1 MTSSKQYWLAGATA
15 LISVTGA
22 QAADLPFRKAAPVDY
37 VRVCDAFG
45 AGFFYIPGTDTCLRV
60 TGQVRAEYTFRGDAP
75 TDNPAA
81 FAYNQAGQVYRR
93 DLTSFRSRGYLNA
106 DTRTQTAYGALRAFV
121 SIRLT
126 RDSTNPGPIGGRG
139 QVGAPGGA
147 RYSTGIFQGY
157 NPSGTQTLIDKA
169 FIQFAGITAGR
180 TQSFFD
186 FDAQSYEL
194 LTNSVA
200 NSNQPTQMLAYTA
213 TFGGGFSATVSVED
227 ATERQVGDNGSF
239 VFNNINAPSLANAA
253 SYNNPVGGALQR
265 ASILAYGGQQIPDIV
280 ANVRYEA
287 EWGSAQIS
295 GAYHQLRSL
304 PVTVYGAAPTAGSVG
319 TTFAPSADGFAV
331 SGGVK
336 VLLPMIAK
344 GDSITLQG
352 TYEEGAMDYVNPV
365 NYFNGLNNV
374 YSDQVS
380 TNANAIGS
388 PRLPNQFGIPINDAF
403 VLPNGRIAKNSA
415 VGAYGAYRHYFVP
428 EVYGSVFGAYLDITN
443 PIEAQRL
450 GAGTD
455 SARVFQVGGNLVWTP
470 VKDFQIGAETL
481 YSNVEYR
488 SDPNGLYFGAFG
500 GKTPLGVYSGVTPR
514 NPDDIRTRLSIRR
527 AF

>member
-1 MTSSKQYWLAGATA
+1 MTSSKQYWLAGAAA
-15 LISVTGA
+15 LVSVTGV

-37 VRVCDAFG
+37 VRICDAFG

-60 TGQVRAEYTFRGDAP
+60 TGQVRAEYTFRDAAP
-75 TDNPAA
+75 TDNPGA

-93 DLTSFRSRGYLNA
+93 DLTSFRARGYLNA

-121 SIRLT
+121 SLRMT
-126 RDSTNPGPIGGRG
+126 NDTTNPGPIGGRG

-147 RYSTGIFQGY
+147 RFSTGLFQGY
-157 NPSGTQTLIDKA
+157 NPTGTAQLLDKA

-200 NSNQPTQMLAYTA
+200 NSNQTTQLLAYTA
-213 TFGGGFSATVSVED
+213 TFGGGFSATVSIED
-227 ATERQVGDNGSF
+227 ANERRIGDNGSF
-239 VFNNINAPSLANAA
+239 VFSGINAPTLANAP

-265 ASILAYGGQQIPDIV
+265 ASILAYGGEQIPDIV
-280 ANVRYEA
+280 ANLRYEA
-287 EWGSAQIS
+287 DWGSAQIS
-295 GAYHQLRSL
+295 GAYHQLRSV
-304 PVTVYGAAPTAGSVG
+304 PVTVYGAPPVPGSVG
-319 TTFAPSADGFAV
+319 TTFTPSADGFAV

-336 VLLPMIAK
+336 VLLPTLAK

-365 NYFNGLNNV
+365 NYFNGLNNI
-374 YSDQVS
+374 YADQVS
-380 TNANAIGS
+380 TNATALGS
-388 PRLPNQFGIPINDAF
+388 ARIAGQFGIPVNDAF
-403 VLPNGRIAKNSA
+403 VLPNGQIAKNTA
-415 VGAYGAYRHYFVP
+415 VGAFGAFRHYFVP
-428 EVYGSVFGAYLDITN
+428 DVYGSLFGAYLDITN
-443 PIEAQRL
+443 PIQAERL

-455 SARVFQVGGNLVWTP
+455 SARIFQVGGNVVWTP

-481 YSNVEYR
+481 YSNIEYR
-488 SDPNGLYFGAFG
+488 SDPNGLYFGSFG
-500 GKTPLGVYSGVTPR
+500 GKNPIGVYSGTTPR
-514 NPDDIRTRLSIRR
+514 NPDDFRTRLSLRR

>member
-1 MTSSKQYWLAGATA
+1 M
-15 LISVTGA
+15 
-22 QAADLPFRKAAPVDY
+22 PV
-37 VRVCDAFG
+37 
-45 AGFFYIPGTDTCLRV
+45 
-60 TGQVRAEYTFRGDAP
+60 
-75 TDNPAA
+75 
-81 FAYNQAGQVYRR
+81 
-93 DLTSFRSRGYLNA
+93 
-106 DTRTQTAYGALRAFV
+106 
-121 SIRLT
+121 
-126 RDSTNPGPIGGRG
+126 
-139 QVGAPGGA
+139 
-147 RYSTGIFQGY
+147 
-157 NPSGTQTLIDKA
+157 
-169 FIQFAGITAGR
+169 
-180 TQSFFD
+180 
-186 FDAQSYEL
+186 
-194 LTNSVA
+194 
-200 NSNQPTQMLAYTA
+200 
-213 TFGGGFSATVSVED
+213 
-227 ATERQVGDNGSF
+227 
-239 VFNNINAPSLANAA
+239 
-253 SYNNPVGGALQR
+253 
-265 ASILAYGGQQIPDIV
+265 
-280 ANVRYEA
+280 
-287 EWGSAQIS
+287 
-295 GAYHQLRSL
+295 
-304 PVTVYGAAPTAGSVG
+304 VG

>member
-1 MTSSKQYWLAGATA
+1 MKKIQLYWVAAASLVATG
-15 LISVTGA
+15 TGA
-22 QAADLPFRKAAPVDY
+22 QAADLPFRKAAPVEY
-37 VRVCDAFG
+37 VRICDAFG

-60 TGQVRAEYTFRGDAP
+60 AGQVRAEYTFRGDAP
-75 TDNPAA
+75 VNNPAA
-81 FAYNQAGQVYRR
+81 FGYNQSGQVYPR
-93 DLTSFRSRGYLNA
+93 DLTSFRARGYLNG

-126 RDSTNPGPIGGRG
+126 NDTTNPGAFGGRG
-139 QVGAPGGA
+139 QVGAPGGG
-147 RYSTGIFQGY
+147 RFSTGIFQGY
-157 NPSGTQTLIDKA
+157 NPTGSQQLLDKA

-200 NSNQPTQMLAYTA
+200 NSNQTTELLAYTA
-213 TFGGGFSATVSVED
+213 TFGSGFSATVSVED
-227 ATERQVGDNGSF
+227 AGARRIGDNGTF
-239 VFNNINAPSLANAA
+239 VFNGVNAPTLANAA

-265 ASILAYGGQQIPDIV
+265 ASVLAYSGEGIPDIV
-280 ANVRYEA
+280 GAIRYDGA
-287 EWGSAQIS
+287 WGSAQLS
-295 GAYHQLRSL
+295 GAYHQLRSD
-304 PVTVYGAAPTAGSVG
+304 PVTVYGAAPTPLSVG
-319 TTFAPSADGFAV
+319 TTFTPSADGFAV

-352 TYEEGAMDYVNPV
+352 TYEEGAMDYVNPL
-365 NYFNGLNNV
+365 NYFNGLTNI

-388 PRLPNQFGIPINDAF
+388 ARRQNQFGIPVNDAF
-403 VLPNGRIAKNSA
+403 VLTNGRIGKNSA
-415 VGAYGAYRHYFVP
+415 VGVFGAFRHYFIP
-428 EVYGSVFGAYLDITN
+428 EVYGSLFGAYLDITN
-443 PIEAQRL
+443 PIQAERL

-481 YSNVEYR
+481 YSNLEYR

-500 GKTPLGVYSGVTPR
+500 GKTPLGVYSGTTPH
-514 NPDDIRTRLSIRR
+514 NPDDIRTRLSLRK